1 MKIQLFLFCVLLV
14 VLNACKEKP
23 TTQDFDLS
31 ATGDTLI
38 LRGPAVVCSLK
49 GIESSEHVIKKNTTK
64 SEIIKEFSNLRAD
77 LKDNNIHVLLGE
89 FETVVVE
96 YGEGQKEIFTLGGNS
111 GYVLARNSEGLNYQL
126 PDLNIDGIFSK

>member
-23 TTQDFDLS
+23 TTQDFDLN

-49 GIESSEHVIKKNTTK
+49 GIENSELVLKKAKTK
-64 SEIIKEFSNLRAD
+64 SQIVAEFVNLRAE
-77 LKDNNIHVLLGE
+77 LKDKNIPVILGDIS
-89 FETVVVE
+89 TVVVE
-96 YGEGQKEIFTLGGNS
+96 SPEGQKEIFSIMDYTGH
-111 GYVLARNSEGLNYQL
+111 VLVRNFEGLNFQL
-126 PDLNIDGIFSK
+126 SDMNMEGIFSK

>member
-14 VLNACKEKP
+14 VLNACKEKT

-49 GIESSEHVIKKNTTK
+49 GIENSELVLKKVTSK
-64 SEIIKEFSNLRAD
+64 SQIIAEFSNLRSE
-77 LKDNNIHVLLGE
+77 LKDKNIHVILGDIS
-89 FETVVVE
+89 TVVVE
-96 YGEGQKEIFTLGGNS
+96 NPEGQRETFSIMDYTGH
-111 GYVLARNSEGLNYQL
+111 VLVRNFEGLNFQL
-126 PDLNIDGIFSK
+126 SDLNLEGILSK